1 MTIQDF
7 NKVCEEQLKT
17 TSNCEV
23 VSIDHYLG
31 LGGLVHECEFIY
43 KGKEYRLNVDRYG
56 RIRIYNH
63 EPYPTEMKHYERV
76 LKGKLVYEEIIRKEG
91 FTIEKF
97 FQEN

>member
-1 MTIQDF
+1 MKSKEF
-7 NKVCEEQLKT
+7 EKACEEKIATNQHCKVL
-17 TSNCEV
+17 SV
-23 VSIDHYLG
+23 GRYLAA
-31 LGGLVHECEFIY
+31 GGLIHECEFIY
-43 KGKEYRLNVDRYG
+43 KGKEYRLNVDRYD

-76 LKGKLVYEEIIRKEG
+76 LQGKMVYEEVIRKEG